1 MIDKHST
8 VPVYLQVEQ
17 YLTGQI
23 TAGILRP
30 GDAIPSENA
39 LCQQFSIS
47 RMTARKAVDYL
58 VRQGK
63 VERRRGQ
70 GTFVAHAKKILRI
83 PLPLDRHLSSSEA
96 TLGLDAPVIN
106 RLVCLSRLP
115 APEDIAEKLHL
126 EPGTDV
132 WFMKRLRLLADV
144 PFVYEQSWML
154 LTPFDDLSEADLNAS
169 KYAYISRK
177 GFSVARSEKEI
188 RAELPSQEVRDML
201 GIKRDEPV
209 LHATS
214 VAWLGE
220 DRPFEVSEIFYNQQH
235 YRFTLTAARP

>member
-8 VPVYLQVEQ
+8 VPVYLQLEQ

-23 TAGILRP
+23 TAGLLRP
-30 GDAIPSENA
+30 GDAIPSENE
-39 LCQQFSIS
+39 LCQQFTIS

-70 GTFVAHAKKILRI
+70 GTFVVQSSKNLRI
-83 PLPLDRHLSSSEA
+83 SLPLDRHLSSSEA
-96 TLGLDAPVIN
+96 TLGLDEPVVN
-106 RLVCLSRLP
+106 RLICLIRQP
-115 APEDIAEKLHL
+115 ATAEIAHTLL
-126 EPGTDV
+126 LAPGEEV
-132 WFMKRLRLLADV
+132 WFMKRLRLVGDI
-144 PFVYEQSWML
+144 PFVFEQSWMIAQ
-154 LTPFDDLSEADLNAS
+154 PFADLCEADLNAS

-177 GFSVARSEKEI
+177 GFTVERSEKEI

-201 GIKRDEPV
+201 GINRDEPV

-214 VAWLGE
+214 VALLR
-220 DRPFEVSEIFYNQQH
+220 DNTPFEISEIYYNQQH